1 LGLPTIL
8 TDETSFLWA
17 KFHSLHVFRMISLP
31 AQTIRGTTSQNQRNA
46 PKFLEISDQKIIFKK
61 FQNISKNCPE
71 FLKISKKFPKVSSG
85 ESLQV

>member
-1 LGLPTIL
+1 LGLPSIP
-8 TDETSFLWA
+8 TDEISFLWA

-46 PKFLEISDQKIIFKK
+46 PKFLEISDQKNILKK
-61 FQNISKNCPE
+61 FQNISENCPE

-85 ESLQV
+85 ENL